1 MSKTSTCTCIYC
13 GKPTAVTD
21 NHKNPVC
28 ENEYV
33 CEEIPQP
40 TFSEEY
46 GKDPLGK
53 NWSNDDEV

>member
-1 MSKTSTCTCIYC
+1 MSKTCIYC
-13 GKPTAVTD
+13 GKPTVVTD

-33 CEEIPQP
+33 CEEISQP
-40 TFSEEY
+40 TFFEEY
-46 GKDPLGK
+46 GNDPHGK